1 MVITGYYLGCPSW
14 GLKDWV
20 GNLYRRGSRAKEFLA
35 QYAEVFNTVEGNTTF
50 YSLPNADAVKRWR
63 DATPE
68 SFRFS
73 FKLPRTIS
81 HEKALVGAERE
92 AIQFLDRLR
101 PLGERLGPFMI
112 QLPPSFGPQKLDV
125 LGRFLAALPSDQ
137 HFGVEVRHRDF
148 YDEPTVA
155 AELDQLLAHFAC
167 ERVAMDTRALRSG
180 PASDDDVV
188 KARQRKPDLPVPHL
202 DQGLQPLVRLVGHPD
217 PEINEPWLAEWTEIV
232 ARWLLA
238 GRRPYVFAHC
248 PNDLHAPPMA
258 RRFHD
263 LLGEQLDVRQDN
275 AKNKPVEIGTL
286 PTWPGEVSEEPAAEQ
301 LSLF

>member
-1 MVITGYYLGCPSW
+1 MAIQGYYLGCPSW

-20 GNLYRRGSRAKEFLA
+20 GNLYRQGSKARDFLA

-50 YSLPNADAVKRWR
+50 YSLPNSDAVMRWR

-68 SFRFS
+68 TFRFS

-101 PLGERLGPFMI
+101 PLGKRLGAFMI
-112 QLPPSFGPQKLDV
+112 QLPPSFGPQRLEV
-125 LGRFLAALPSDQ
+125 LSRFLSALPSDQ
-137 HFGVEVRHRDF
+137 HFGVEVRHRAF
-148 YDEPTVA
+148 WDEPEAA
-155 AELDQLLAHFAC
+155 AELDQLLAHFNC

-180 PASDDDVV
+180 SAADNDVV
-188 KARQRKPDLPVPHL
+188 KARQRKPDLPVPAFE
-202 DQGLQPLVRLVGHPD
+202 QGNQPLVRLVGHPD
-217 PEINEPWLAEWTEIV
+217 PEVNEPWLVEWATTV
-232 ARWLLA
+232 AGWLLA

-258 RRFHD
+258 RRFHE
-263 LLGEQLDVRQDN
+263 LLSEHLAEQASPGQGEAVD
-275 AKNKPVEIGTL
+275 IGTM
-286 PTWPGEVSEEPAAEQ
+286 PAWPGEAPEERGAEQ